1 MKTALAL
8 LALVMLSCS
17 QTGTSTATAP
27 PSSGSSSP
35 SPAGSSPLSTVDFS
49 CRLPVVVGNKA
60 GDGYEYDGG
69 LIKFPA
75 AAYTADPAGVIRRPP
90 GQDVF
95 ATSASPT
102 LKGVQQNGPPFY
114 DSAVKRWVP
123 ANSAQSSSDGLS
135 YAYTTGVA
143 QRLQIHIVDA
153 RTGVE
158 KIYETELETYNF
170 VADYDKG
177 LVYLTGTGLGGPGYG
192 VWAFDPAAGSAHRVS
207 ASGGVFAIRGG
218 FAWLGRFDPRDKPPQ
233 GYHELAPINTIV
245 RMALAT
251 GAETVWYYQPGQ
263 YLELSGFD
271 GRGNPVISL
280 PAGQQSY
287 DATELRLVPQPATSG
302 VVVSPGDIYLS
313 PPQGDGDRI
322 WFGGRNGIYLYT
334 QSRGLVKVFNFN
346 GNADLKMFPAGYCV

>member
-1 MKTALAL
+1 
-8 LALVMLSCS
+8 
-17 QTGTSTATAP
+17 
-27 PSSGSSSP
+27 
-35 SPAGSSPLSTVDFS
+35 VDFS

-69 LIKFPA
+69 FIKFPA

-123 ANSAQSSSDGLS
+123 ANSAQFSSDGLS

-153 RTGVE
+153 RSGVE
-158 KIYETELETYNF
+158 KDYETELETYNF

-207 ASGGVFAIRGG
+207 ASGGVLAIRGG

-251 GAETVWYYQPGQ
+251 GAETVWYYRPGQ
-263 YLELSGFD
+263 YLEVSGFD

-280 PAGQQSY
+280 PSGQQSY

-322 WFGGRNGIYLYT
+322 WFGGRNGIYLFT

-346 GNADLKMFPAGYCV
+346 GNSDLKMFPAGYCV